1 MAPARQGPLRRWR
14 RPRRREGLRERPAAR
29 PALHRGLRR
38 ARRWGAGP
46 SSEALCDRHA
56 RGEKAVCG
64 GGLVA
69 GGPPRGEVRLR
80 SRLRRRWRRRGREW
94 KWKRLSSFLLVGS
107 RRGGPRPPAGR
118 RRRRLRRLRQRR
130 RRHRR
135 QRRQRRRR
143 GRCCC
148 YLFRRRRRRLPL
160 SRGGRRLAAQ
170 ARHAGDGSQRRRRR
184 ECQRRGGQRQR
195 RRRQHLLFHP
205 GPRLGRRRC
214 CCCCCSRSSGYR
226 VLEQERSSRS
236 SGNVA
241 DSLSAAGEEE
251 LGASLC
257 RPRPLGLGRRR
268 RRRRR
273 ARARAWRPAPRALR
287 LFARPLSRPGRD
299 PGPPSPHR
307 RLRRAGS
314 EDGALLA
321 GARARRGLAQ
331 KPRGVARCGRV
342 LLELKE
348 PAGGAA
354 SVREGSGLLRRGSR
368 RGVGGAGPRVL
379 PGRGRGR
386 CRW

>member
-1 MAPARQGPLRRWR
+1 M
-14 RPRRREGLRERPAAR
+14 
-29 PALHRGLRR
+29 
-38 ARRWGAGP
+38 
-46 SSEALCDRHA
+46 
-56 RGEKAVCG
+56 
-64 GGLVA
+64 A

-94 KWKRLSSFLLVGS
+94 RWKRLSSFLLVGS

-214 CCCCCSRSSGYR
+214 CCCSRSSGYR

-287 LFARPLSRPGRD
+287 LLARPLSRPGRD

-354 SVREGSGLLRRGSR
+354 SVREGPGLLRRGSR

-379 PGRGRGR
+379 PGR
-386 CRW
+386 